1 MYSVFDASEMFY
13 KVKKSVQEL
22 APLLVKY
29 KIKGINPP
37 AELLE
42 NPKAAREAAKCVS
55 DNGLK
60 WGLLPT
66 PADLFAPDVTDDMF
80 DIALEKLKI
89 WADTGQKMGVKYS
102 YNHIFPGHNERD
114 YWQNFSWHIIRLQK
128 INKIMA
134 DNGIHYGLEFIAP
147 WDLRVL
153 FKYPFTT
160 TISGVLAIADAVDPG
175 IGVLFDTYHWF
186 TSGGNPDDLSFAAQ
200 HVDRIV
206 CFHINDGV
214 EGLSYKEQKDMTR
227 ALPMTT
233 GVIDSVTPYKMFL
246 EKGYKGPVIIEPMF
260 PIYETF
266 KNSEAEEVVKTIADS
281 YNNIKRLAEEKR
293 I

>member
-22 APLLVKY
+22 APLLAKHG
-29 KIKGINPP
+29 IKGINPP
-37 AELLE
+37 VEILE
-42 NPKAAREAAKCVS
+42 NPKAAREAAKCVY

-66 PADLFAPDVTDDMF
+66 PVDFFAPDVPDEMF
-80 DIALEKLKI
+80 DNALEKLKI
-89 WADTGQKMGVKYS
+89 WADTAQKMGVKYS
-102 YNHIFPGHNERD
+102 YNHIFPGHNERQ
-114 YWQNFSWHIIRLQK
+114 YEENFSWHTIRLQK

-147 WDLRVL
+147 WDVRAL
-153 FKYPFTT
+153 FKYPFAT
-160 TISGVLAIADAVDPG
+160 TISGVLAIADAVDYG

-214 EGLSYKEQKDMTR
+214 EGLSFKEQKDMTR

-233 GVIDSVTPYKMFL
+233 GVIDSITPYKMFL

-266 KNSEAEEVVKTIADS
+266 RNSEAEDVVKIIAES
-281 YNNIKRLAEEKR
+281 YNNMKRLAEKL
-293 I
+293 